1 MLEPKII
8 LNDEDYR
15 MMELMGDSICLA
27 DTLFSS
33 VDNLTSFSED
43 KFVETRLG
51 QFPLLSHEYG
61 LALEGTNLSE
71 QEKMEMRSNCGSIY
85 CLAARAFGKTV
96 FVSRIDTCLY
106 ILFAV
111 NEPCG
116 FSSFDMGHL
125 RGAIEPIVK
134 AFESHPIL
142 KHFIASITRSPGY
155 YISTKLGTTIE
166 SINMNVACGTKAGDQ
181 FQRHHVK
188 RLIVDEASKESDV
201 VYEKRQDSVSPVGA
215 VYRISGMTDIT
226 EMSPAGKQYYDVDNR
241 KKGRVLNLPQYCNR
255 DFNLKQHEKAIIK
268 YGGQQSFG
276 FRIFVEGEIVQN
288 ADSAIDMQRVRDLCY
303 PRKANG
309 ELDETNTIKSYEL
322 NKKNF
327 CFYESRLIVERP
339 SNADQIIVASDV
351 SDVGITEITI
361 WAQIN
366 KKWRYLYNIT
376 LRGLTNVEQEPIFKF
391 LYKRLKSPYMAFDSS
406 DGAGRSIVNN
416 LEQDPNIENTK
427 LIRVAFHD
435 NIEVGYVLDDD
446 GKPKRDEKHQLIKRF
461 EKMKFWAHER
471 FCHLAYNGFL
481 FMPLDYKFDE
491 QAQKVVS
498 IVRSDG
504 IAFIC
509 IAREDHIWQSIEVFS
524 IAEFLIEFAGFST
537 PESEVQKRHCKTG
550 V

>member
-8 LNDEDYR
+8 LTDEDRR
-15 MMELMGDSICLA
+15 MIETMTDSIALA
-27 DTLFSS
+27 ETLFSS

-43 KFVETRLG
+43 KFVKTRLG

-85 CLAARAFGKTV
+85 NFAARNYGKTA
-96 FVSRIDTCLY
+96 FISKIDSCLY

-111 NEPCG
+111 NESMG

-125 RGAIEPIVK
+125 KGALEPIVK

-142 KHFIASITRSPGY
+142 EHFIASIDRSY
-155 YISTKLGTTIE
+155 YITTKLGTVLQ
-166 SINMNVACGTKAGDQ
+166 SVNMNVACGTRAGDQ
-181 FQRHHVK
+181 FLQKHFK
-188 RLIVDEASKESDV
+188 RLVVEEASLESDI
-201 VYEKRQDSVSPVGA
+201 VYEKRQDSIHSAGTVFRV
-215 VYRISGMTDIT
+215 SGMTDFT
-226 EMSPAGKQYYDVDNR
+226 DLSPAGKQFYDVENR
-241 KKGRVLNLPQYCNR
+241 KKGRVLNLPQMINP
-255 DFNLKQHEKAIIK
+255 DFNLKQRQNAIKK
-268 YGGQQSFG
+268 YGGELSIPFK
-276 FRIFVEGEIVQN
+276 IYVDGEVIQN
-288 ADSAIDMQRVRDLCY
+288 TEVAFDMQRLRDLVY
-303 PRKANG
+303 PHKANG
-309 ELDETNTIKSYEL
+309 ELDEANTIKNYEL

-327 CFYESRLIVERP
+327 FLYKHRIIVDRP
-339 SNADQIIVASDV
+339 PNADKIIVSADISDI
-351 SDVGITEITI
+351 GITEIMV
-361 WAQIN
+361 WALVN

-391 LYKRLKSPYMAFDSS
+391 LYEKFKAPYISIDST
-406 DGAGRSIVNN
+406 DGCGRSILNS
-416 LEQDPNIENTK
+416 LEADPEIDNKK
-427 LIRVAFHD
+427 LIRVSFNE

-446 GKPKRDEKHQLIKRF
+446 GKPKRDENHQLIKRF

-491 QAQKVVS
+491 QIQKVVS
-498 IVRSDG
+498 MVRSDG
-504 IAFIC
+504 VVFVC
-509 IAREDHIWQSIEVFS
+509 IAKEDHLYQSIEVFS